1 MRYKNTYLNSNLKY
15 DFIAHIRPTSP
26 LRKISQMKK
35 AIKFFMKSNFT
46 SLRSV
51 HEMKETAYKT
61 FEIRKGKLKPL
72 INSIFNDKAKFG
84 VATFGTGVRGEQT
97 NVKFKA
103 SGIGR
108 FSDPTS
114 VFVDYTDL

>member
-1 MRYKNTYLNSNLKY
+1 
-15 DFIAHIRPTSP
+15 
-26 LRKISQMKK
+26 MKK

-72 INSIFNDKAKFG
+72 KNIKNTNLQSVLFN
-84 VATFGTGVRGEQT
+84 E
-97 NVKFKA
+97 
-103 SGIGR
+103 
-108 FSDPTS
+108 
-114 VFVDYTDL
+114 L